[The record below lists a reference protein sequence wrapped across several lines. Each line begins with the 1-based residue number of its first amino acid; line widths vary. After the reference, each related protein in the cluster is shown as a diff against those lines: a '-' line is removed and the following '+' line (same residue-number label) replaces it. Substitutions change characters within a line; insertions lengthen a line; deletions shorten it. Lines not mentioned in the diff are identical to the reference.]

1 MPLSLSRKSECVMQS
16 EIRNMSIE
24 CTRAGGINLSQG
36 VCDTDVPENV
46 RRAAQAAIDEG
57 FNIYTRFDGLKELRN
72 SLARKLQRQGIT
84 ANPEG
89 EIIVSAG
96 STGVFYSACLA
107 LLNPGDEV
115 ILFEPYYGYHVS
127 TLRAVDAV
135 PAYVTMKTPDWTF
148 TPQDL
153 ENARTS
159 KTRAI
164 MVNTPANPSGKI
176 FKRAELEQ
184 IAAFAK
190 QHDLFIFTDEI
201 YEYFVYDGWE
211 HISPLTMP
219 GLRERIIGIS
229 GLSKTFSITG
239 WRIGYGVC
247 DAKWA
252 QTLGYFSD
260 LVYVCAPSPLQIG
273 VARGLDEIPA
283 DYYGKLAKEYQAK
296 RDKCCA
302 ALEKAGMTP
311 HVPQGA
317 YYILADTT
325 RIPGKTSKEKAMH
338 LLKESGVA
346 SVPGEA
352 FFHRPED
359 GLNLTRFCYAK
370 QPADLDEACRRL
382 ERYGRR

>member
-1 MPLSLSRKSECVMQS
+1 MALSLSRKSECVMQS

-24 CTRAGGINLSQG
+24 CAKVGGINLSQG
-36 VCDTDVPENV
+36 VCDTEVPVEV

-57 FNIYTRFDGLKELRN
+57 FNIYTRYDGLKELRA
-72 SLARKLQRQGIT
+72 SLSRKLQRQGIK
-84 ANPEG
+84 ADPEG
-89 EIIVSAG
+89 EIVVSAG

-135 PAYVTMKTPDWTF
+135 PAYVTMRAPDWTF
-148 TPQDL
+148 TAQDL
-153 ENARTS
+153 ENARTP

-176 FKRAELEQ
+176 FKRSELEQ
-184 IAAFAK
+184 IAAFAQK
-190 QHDLFIFTDEI
+190 HDLFIFTDEI

-211 HISPLTMP
+211 HVSPLTIP
-219 GLRERIIGIS
+219 GIRERAIGIS
-229 GLSKTFSITG
+229 GLSKTFSVTG

-273 VARGLDEIPA
+273 VARGLDAIPS
-283 DYYGKLAKEYQAK
+283 DYYG
-296 RDKCCA
+296 
-302 ALEKAGMTP
+302 
-311 HVPQGA
+311 
-317 YYILADTT
+317 
-325 RIPGKTSKEKAMH
+325 
-338 LLKESGVA
+338 
-346 SVPGEA
+346 
-352 FFHRPED
+352 
-359 GLNLTRFCYAK
+359 
-370 QPADLDEACRRL
+370 
-382 ERYGRR
+382 